1 MITLS
6 SERIFDGTGGDPFGG
21 QLSLAGGRIRRVERG
36 LESSGSADGV
46 LLDLGD
52 YSVLPGL
59 IDAHT
64 HMGLVDIPPDPGA
77 AVAVVAAQIFEN
89 LRLALL
95 EGFTTI
101 RDLGGIDGGVVEAV
115 NRGLVPGPRILPS
128 GPLISESGGHGDW
141 RPGYAHGPWQGNI
154 PGLVQPAVLA
164 DGVAGVRLA
173 GRSSLRDGA
182 TQLKA
187 AISGGFSS
195 SFDRLDDFQ
204 FSVDELRAQVEVAQA
219 RHTYVTGHAHHS
231 EAVHLGLQAGLE
243 CFEHGTFLDQ
253 DAIDAMSAQGASLVA
268 TLSPVESYQ
277 DPARRQGL
285 RDDLALRAAAAFPAM
300 ARSVTLAIAAGI
312 TVGSGS
318 DLTGAP
324 QTRRGR
330 ELAVRSQV
338 TNPLEAITAATSAN
352 ARILRLDSET
362 GSLREGL
369 SADLVVLE
377 GNPLD
382 DPDLF
387 NEADKIRLV
396 ILRGRVYKNTLPD
409 GLAQAVDGAF
419 AVR

>member
-1 MITLS
+1 LITLS
-6 SERIFDGTGGDPFGG
+6 SDRIFDGSGDPFAGE
-21 QLSLAGGRIRRVERG
+21 LSLAGGRIERVE
-36 LESSGSADGV
+36 SGSAPSGAADGV
-46 LLDLGD
+46 VELGNL
-52 YSVLPGL
+52 SVLPGL

-64 HMGLVDIPPDPGA
+64 HMGLVNIPPDPGA
-77 AVAVVAAQIFEN
+77 AAAVVAAQIFEN
-89 LRLALL
+89 LRLALS

-141 RPGYAHGPWQGNI
+141 RPGYAHGPWEGNI
-154 PGLVQPAVLA
+154 PGLVQSAVLA

-204 FSVDELRAQVEVAQA
+204 FSVDELRALVEVAKA

-253 DAIDAMSAQGASLVA
+253 DAIDAMAGQGASLVA
-268 TLSPVESYQ
+268 TLSPVESFQ
-277 DPARRQGL
+277 DPARREAL
-285 RDDLALRAAAAFPAM
+285 RDDLAVRAAAAFPAM

-324 QTRRGR
+324 QTGRGR

-338 TNPLEAITAATSAN
+338 TNPLEAITAATRAN
-352 ARILRLDSET
+352 AHILRLDAET

-382 DPDLF
+382 DPEIF
-387 NEADKIRLV
+387 SEADKIRLV
-396 ILRGRVYKNTLPD
+396 VLRGRLYKNTLPEP
-409 GLAQAVDGAF
+409 LAQAVNAAF
-419 AVR
+419 ALP

>member
-1 MITLS
+1 
-6 SERIFDGTGGDPFGG
+6 
-21 QLSLAGGRIRRVERG
+21 V
-36 LESSGSADGV
+36 LE
-46 LLDLGD
+46 LGD
-52 YSVLPGL
+52 LSVLPGL

-64 HMGLVDIPPDPGA
+64 HMGLVNIPPDPGA
-77 AVAVVAAQIFEN
+77 AAAVVAAQIFEN
-89 LRLALL
+89 LRLALS

-141 RPGYAHGPWQGNI
+141 RPGYAHGPWEGNI
-154 PGLVQPAVLA
+154 PGLVQSAVLA

-204 FSVDELRAQVEVAQA
+204 FSVDELRALVEVAKA

-253 DAIDAMSAQGASLVA
+253 DAIDAMAGQGASLVA
-268 TLSPVESYQ
+268 TLSPVESFQ
-277 DPARRQGL
+277 DPARREAL
-285 RDDLALRAAAAFPAM
+285 RDDLAVRAAAAFPAM

-324 QTRRGR
+324 QTGRGR

-338 TNPLEAITAATSAN
+338 TNPLEAITAATRAN
-352 ARILRLDSET
+352 AHILRLDAET

-382 DPDLF
+382 DPEIF
-387 NEADKIRLV
+387 SEADKIRLV
-396 ILRGRVYKNTLPD
+396 VLRGRLYKNTLPEP
-409 GLAQAVDGAF
+409 LAQAVNAAF
-419 AVR
+419 ALP

>member
-1 MITLS
+1 LITLS
-6 SERIFDGTGGDPFGG
+6 SDRIFDGSGGDPFAGE
-21 QLSLAGGRIRRVERG
+21 LSLAGGRIERVE
-36 LESSGSADGV
+36 SGSAPSGAADGV
-46 LLDLGD
+46 VELGD
-52 YSVLPGL
+52 LSVLPGL

-64 HMGLVDIPPDPGA
+64 HMGLVNIPPDPGA
-77 AVAVVAAQIFEN
+77 AAAVVAAQIFEN
-89 LRLALL
+89 LRLALS

-141 RPGYAHGPWQGNI
+141 RPGYAHGPWEGNI
-154 PGLVQPAVLA
+154 PGLVQSAVLA

-204 FSVDELRAQVEVAQA
+204 FSVDELRALVEVAKA

-253 DAIDAMSAQGASLVA
+253 DAIDAMAAQGASLVA
-268 TLSPVESYQ
+268 TLSPVESFQ
-277 DPARRQGL
+277 DPARREAL
-285 RDDLALRAAAAFPAM
+285 RDDLAVRAAAAFPAM

-324 QTRRGR
+324 QTGRGR

-338 TNPLEAITAATSAN
+338 TNPLEAITAATRAN
-352 ARILRLDSET
+352 AHILRLDAET

-382 DPDLF
+382 DPEIF
-387 NEADKIRLV
+387 SEADKIRLV
-396 ILRGRVYKNTLPD
+396 VLRGRLYKNTLPEP
-409 GLAQAVDGAF
+409 LAQAVNAAF
-419 AVR
+419 ALP

>member
-1 MITLS
+1 
-6 SERIFDGTGGDPFGG
+6 
-21 QLSLAGGRIRRVERG
+21 
-36 LESSGSADGV
+36 
-46 LLDLGD
+46 
-52 YSVLPGL
+52 
-59 IDAHT
+59 
-64 HMGLVDIPPDPGA
+64 
-77 AVAVVAAQIFEN
+77 
-89 LRLALL
+89 
-95 EGFTTI
+95 
-101 RDLGGIDGGVVEAV
+101 
-115 NRGLVPGPRILPS
+115 
-128 GPLISESGGHGDW
+128 
-141 RPGYAHGPWQGNI
+141 
-154 PGLVQPAVLA
+154 VLA
-164 DGVAGVRLA
+164 DGVAAVREV

-204 FSVDELRAQVEVAQA
+204 FALEELQALVEVAKA

-268 TLSPVESYQ
+268 TLSPVETFQ
-277 DPARRQGL
+277 DPARRQTL
-285 RDDLALRAAAAFPAM
+285 REDLAVQAAAAFPAM

-330 ELAVRSQV
+330 ELTVRSQV
-338 TNPLEAITAATSAN
+338 TNPLEAITAATRAN
-352 ARILRLDSET
+352 AQILRLESET

-382 DPDLF
+382 DPELF
-387 NEADKIRLV
+387 SEADKIRLV
-396 ILRGRVYKNTLPD
+396 VLRGRVYKNTLPEP
-409 GLAQAVDGAF
+409 LAQEVDAAF
-419 AVR
+419 ALP

>member
-1 MITLS
+1 LITLS
-6 SERIFDGTGGDPFGG
+6 SDRIFDGSGGDPFAG
-21 QLSLAGGRIRRVERG
+21 QLSLAGGRIERVE
-36 LESSGSADGV
+36 SGSAPSGAADGV
-46 LLDLGD
+46 VLELGD
-52 YSVLPGL
+52 LSVLPGL

-64 HMGLVDIPPDPGA
+64 HMGLVNIPPDPGA
-77 AVAVVAAQIFEN
+77 AAAVVAAQIFEN
-89 LRLALL
+89 LRLALS

-141 RPGYAHGPWQGNI
+141 RPGYAHGPWEGNI
-154 PGLVQPAVLA
+154 PGLVQSAVLA

-204 FSVDELRAQVEVAQA
+204 FSVDELRALVEVAKA

-253 DAIDAMSAQGASLVA
+253 DAIDAMAAQGASLVA
-268 TLSPVESYQ
+268 TLSPVESFQ
-277 DPARRQGL
+277 DPARREAL
-285 RDDLALRAAAAFPAM
+285 RDDLAVRAAAAFPAM

-318 DLTGAP
+318 DLTGAT
-324 QTRRGR
+324 QTGRGR

-338 TNPLEAITAATSAN
+338 TNPLEAITAATRAN
-352 ARILRLDSET
+352 AHILRLDAET

-382 DPDLF
+382 DPEIF
-387 NEADKIRLV
+387 SEADKIRLV
-396 ILRGRVYKNTLPD
+396 VLRGRLYKNTLPEP
-409 GLAQAVDGAF
+409 LAQAVNAAF
-419 AVR
+419 ALP

>member
-6 SERIFDGTGGDPFGG
+6 SDRIFDGSGGDPFAG
-21 QLSLAGGRIRRVERG
+21 QLSLAGGRIERVE
-36 LESSGSADGV
+36 SGSAPSGAADGV
-46 LLDLGD
+46 VLELGD
-52 YSVLPGL
+52 LSVLPGL

-64 HMGLVDIPPDPGA
+64 HMGLVNIPPDPGA
-77 AVAVVAAQIFEN
+77 AAAVVAAQIFEN
-89 LRLALL
+89 LRLALS

-141 RPGYAHGPWQGNI
+141 RPGYAHGPWEGNI
-154 PGLVQPAVLA
+154 PGLVQSAVLA

-204 FSVDELRAQVEVAQA
+204 FSVDELRALVEVAKA

-253 DAIDAMSAQGASLVA
+253 DAIDAMAGQGASLVA
-268 TLSPVESYQ
+268 TLSPVESFQ
-277 DPARRQGL
+277 DPARREAL
-285 RDDLALRAAAAFPAM
+285 RDDLAVRAAAAFPAM

-324 QTRRGR
+324 QTGRGR

-338 TNPLEAITAATSAN
+338 TNPLEAITAATRAN
-352 ARILRLDSET
+352 AHILRLDAET

-382 DPDLF
+382 DPEIF
-387 NEADKIRLV
+387 SEADKIRLV
-396 ILRGRVYKNTLPD
+396 VLRGRLYKNTLPEP
-409 GLAQAVDGAF
+409 LAQAVNAAF
-419 AVR
+419 ALP

>member
-1 MITLS
+1 
-6 SERIFDGTGGDPFGG
+6 
-21 QLSLAGGRIRRVERG
+21 V
-36 LESSGSADGV
+36 LE
-46 LLDLGD
+46 LGD
-52 YSVLPGL
+52 LSVLPGL

-64 HMGLVDIPPDPGA
+64 HMGLVNIPPDPGA
-77 AVAVVAAQIFEN
+77 AAAVVAAQIFEN
-89 LRLALL
+89 LRLALS

-141 RPGYAHGPWQGNI
+141 RPGYAHGPWEGNI
-154 PGLVQPAVLA
+154 PGLVQSAVLA

-195 SFDRLDDFQ
+195 SFDRLDFQ
-204 FSVDELRAQVEVAQA
+204 FSVDELRALVEVAKA

-253 DAIDAMSAQGASLVA
+253 DAIDAMAGQGASLVA
-268 TLSPVESYQ
+268 TLSPVESFQ
-277 DPARRQGL
+277 DPARREAL
-285 RDDLALRAAAAFPAM
+285 RDDLAVRAAAAFPAM

-324 QTRRGR
+324 QTGRGR

-338 TNPLEAITAATSAN
+338 TNPLEAITAATRAN
-352 ARILRLDSET
+352 AHILRLDAET

-382 DPDLF
+382 DPEIF
-387 NEADKIRLV
+387 SEADKIRLV
-396 ILRGRVYKNTLPD
+396 VLRGRLYKNTLPEP
-409 GLAQAVDGAF
+409 LAQAVNAAF
-419 AVR
+419 ALP

>member
-6 SERIFDGTGGDPFGG
+6 SDRIFDGSGGDPFAGE
-21 QLSLAGGRIRRVERG
+21 LSLAGGRIERVE
-36 LESSGSADGV
+36 SGSAPSGAADGV
-46 LLDLGD
+46 VLELGD
-52 YSVLPGL
+52 LSVLPGL

-64 HMGLVDIPPDPGA
+64 HMGLVNIPPDPGA
-77 AVAVVAAQIFEN
+77 AAAVVAAQIFEN
-89 LRLALL
+89 LRLALS

-141 RPGYAHGPWQGNI
+141 RPGYAHGPWEGNI
-154 PGLVQPAVLA
+154 PGLVQSAVLA

-204 FSVDELRAQVEVAQA
+204 FSVDELRALVEVAKA

-253 DAIDAMSAQGASLVA
+253 DAIDAMAGQGASLVA
-268 TLSPVESYQ
+268 TLSPVESFQ
-277 DPARRQGL
+277 DPARREAL
-285 RDDLALRAAAAFPAM
+285 RDDLAVRAAAAFPAM

-324 QTRRGR
+324 QTGRGR

-338 TNPLEAITAATSAN
+338 TNPLEAITAATRAN
-352 ARILRLDSET
+352 AHILRLDAET

-382 DPDLF
+382 DPEIF
-387 NEADKIRLV
+387 SEADKIRLV
-396 ILRGRVYKNTLPD
+396 VLRGRLYKNTLPEP
-409 GLAQAVDGAF
+409 LAQAVNAAF
-419 AVR
+419 ALP

>member
-1 MITLS
+1 LITLS
-6 SERIFDGTGGDPFGG
+6 SDRIFDGSGGDPFAGE
-21 QLSLAGGRIRRVERG
+21 LSLAGGRIERVE
-36 LESSGSADGV
+36 SGSAPSGAADGV
-46 LLDLGD
+46 VELGNL
-52 YSVLPGL
+52 SVLPGL

-64 HMGLVDIPPDPGA
+64 HMGLVNIPPDPGA
-77 AVAVVAAQIFEN
+77 AAAVVAAQIFEN
-89 LRLALL
+89 LRLALS

-141 RPGYAHGPWQGNI
+141 RPGYAHGPWEGNI
-154 PGLVQPAVLA
+154 PGLVQSAVLA

-204 FSVDELRAQVEVAQA
+204 FSVDELRALVEVAKA

-253 DAIDAMSAQGASLVA
+253 DAIDAMAGQGASLVA
-268 TLSPVESYQ
+268 TLSPVESFQ
-277 DPARRQGL
+277 DPARREAL
-285 RDDLALRAAAAFPAM
+285 RDDLAVRAAAAFPAM

-324 QTRRGR
+324 QTGRGR

-338 TNPLEAITAATSAN
+338 TNPLEAITAATRAN
-352 ARILRLDSET
+352 AHILRLDAET

-382 DPDLF
+382 DPEIF
-387 NEADKIRLV
+387 SEADKIRLV
-396 ILRGRVYKNTLPD
+396 VLRGRLYKNTLPEP
-409 GLAQAVDGAF
+409 LAQAVNAAF
-419 AVR
+419 ALP

>member
-1 MITLS
+1 VITLS
-6 SERIFDGTGGDPFGG
+6 SERIFDGSGGDPFGG
-21 QLSLAGGRIRRVERG
+21 QLSLSGGRIERVEPG
-36 LESSGSADGV
+36 LPSSGSGAGPV
-46 LLDLGD
+46 LELGNF
-52 YSVLPGL
+52 SVLPGL

-64 HMGLVDIPPDPGA
+64 HMGLVNIPPDPGA
-77 AVAVVAAQIFEN
+77 AAAVVAAQIFEN
-89 LRLALL
+89 LRLALS

-101 RDLGGIDGGVVEAV
+101 RDLGGIDGGVAEAV
-115 NRGLVPGPRILPS
+115 NRGLIPGPRILPS
-128 GPLISESGGHGDW
+128 GPLISETGGHGDW
-141 RPGYAHGPWQGNI
+141 RAGYAHGAWGGNI

-164 DGVAGVRLA
+164 DGVAAVRAA

-182 TQLKA
+182 TQLKV

-204 FSVDELRAQVEVAQA
+204 FALDELRALVEVAKA

-253 DAIDAMSAQGASLVA
+253 AAIDAMSAQGASLVA
-268 TLSPVESYQ
+268 TLSPVERYQ
-277 DPARRQGL
+277 DPTVREAL
-285 RDDLALRAAAAFPAM
+285 RDDLAARAATAFPAM
-300 ARSVTLAIAAGI
+300 ARSVTLALAAGI

-324 QTRRGR
+324 QTGRGR
-330 ELAVRSQV
+330 ELAVRSRV
-338 TNPLEAITAATSAN
+338 TNPLEAISAATRAN
-352 ARILRLDSET
+352 AHILRLDSET

-369 SADLVVLE
+369 SADLVVVQ

-387 NEADKIRLV
+387 CEADNIRLV
-396 ILRGRVYKNTLPD
+396 VLRGRLYKNTLPKR
-409 GLAQAVDGAF
+409 LAQAVDAAF
-419 AVR
+419 TVP